1 MNKLFAS
8 VEKSKD
14 ADPGLDTTYALGEEG
29 PYYASAS
36 IVSPFPFF
44 SSRQARPVNSA
55 MEPCQRP
62 ALRRVTCHHK
72 G

>member
-29 PYYASAS
+29 P
-36 IVSPFPFF
+36 F
-44 SSRQARPVNSA
+44 
-55 MEPCQRP
+55 
-62 ALRRVTCHHK
+62 
-72 G
+72 